1 VKAQWY
7 NGRLRS
13 PSEYIMDKRTKRLR
27 DLMAKHSMTA
37 ADVAELLDRS
47 PQTVR
52 VWRCR
57 YDARVIPADA
67 LRVLELTLA
76 TRGKAA

>member
-1 VKAQWY
+1 MT
-7 NGRLRS
+7 
-13 PSEYIMDKRTKRLR
+13 MDKRTKRLR
-27 DLMAKHSMTA
+27 DLMAKHNMTA

-52 VWRCR
+52 VWRCK
-57 YDARVIPADA
+57 YDARTIPCDA

-76 TRGKAA
+76 TRGKSA